1 MANRRLFRGRAAA
14 AGPAGEHDALP
25 EGARNPTPSPAPA
38 DEPAQDATSGAA
50 HSTPSGHKGPRIG
63 ELLVQRGLLTPAQV
77 DEALL
82 QQSTSGKRLGALLV
96 ELGMVDERSLIE
108 ALSVRFD
115 VPVVDLRQS
124 EPDPEAA
131 ARVPEALARS
141 LGVVAVRRS
150 EGTLLIAAGD
160 PGDPRVLDEVGRAVA
175 PDQVRLAIAAPSDIR
190 RSIDSAYRALS
201 GVSSLVE
208 AFKAT
213 ETGRSAAAGARVV
226 SEDAPVVH
234 LVNIMLTQGLRDR
247 ASDIHIEPHADR
259 VRVRYRI
266 DGALHDVLS
275 LPENM
280 GPSVVSRIKIMAN
293 MNIVDRRRPQ
303 DGQIATEIDGRS
315 VDIRVATTPT
325 IWGEK
330 AVLRL
335 LDSNRTLLRLAELGM
350 PAATYERL
358 SSLLRSPY
366 GMIAC
371 GGPTGS
377 GKTTTLYATLGELN
391 QSERNITTIEDPVE
405 YVVPSVNQIQINE
418 QAGVTFATGLR
429 SILRQDPDVIL
440 VGEIRDGE
448 TARIAVESALTGH
461 FVLSSI
467 HAADA
472 CSALHRFT
480 DMGIEPFLITS
491 TVSGVVSQRLVRR
504 ICDQCREPYRPG
516 VDELAFFAKAGG
528 STDIEFWQGRGCNF
542 CSRTGYQER
551 IGVFELLVMS
561 DTVKRLLV
569 EKAAI
574 GSLRKAAR
582 EQGMDSLLDGGVRL
596 VEEGVTTI
604 AEIMSS
610 VYVV

>member
-1 MANRRLFRGRAAA
+1 MANRRLFRGRTAPTDPAGEDGALPDGTGGPAPAAVPEGEPVREPSGA
-14 AGPAGEHDALP
+14 AGP
-25 EGARNPTPSPAPA
+25 SPAGG
-38 DEPAQDATSGAA
+38 E
-50 HSTPSGHKGPRIG
+50 GPRIG

-82 QQSTSGKRLGALLV
+82 QQSASGKRLGALLV

-108 ALSVRFD
+108 ALSVRLG
-115 VPVVDLRQS
+115 VPVADLRQS

-175 PDQVRLAIAAPSDIR
+175 PDRVRLAIAAPSDIR

-201 GVSSLVE
+201 GVGSLVE

-213 ETGRSAAAGARVV
+213 ETGRSAASGARVV

-234 LVNIMLTQGLRDR
+234 LVNLMLTQGLRDR

-335 LDSNRTLLRLAELGM
+335 LDSNRSLLRLAELGM
-350 PAATYERL
+350 PAATYERF

-366 GMIAC
+366 GMVAC

-418 QAGVTFATGLR
+418 QAGVSFATGLR

-491 TVSGVVSQRLVRR
+491 TVAGVVSQRLVRR

-528 STDIEFWQGRGCNF
+528 STDAGFWQGRGCNF

-569 EKAAI
+569 EKASI
-574 GSLRKAAR
+574 SSLRRAAR
-582 EQGMDSLLDGGVRL
+582 EQHMESLLDGGVRL

>member
-1 MANRRLFRGRAAA
+1 MANRRLLRRRSATADPLDP
-14 AGPAGEHDALP
+14 AGPVDPAGSAG
-25 EGARNPTPSPAPA
+25 GAADGAAPVEEPSPPA
-38 DEPAQDATSGAA
+38 ERT
-50 HSTPSGHKGPRIG
+50 GPRIG
-63 ELLVQRGLLTPAQV
+63 ELLVRRGLLTPAQT

-82 QQSTSGKRLGALLV
+82 QQSASGRRLGALLV

-108 ALSVRFD
+108 ALAEQLD
-115 VPVVDLRQS
+115 LPVADLRQS

-131 ARVPEALARS
+131 SRVPEALARS
-141 LGVVAVRRS
+141 LGVVAVRR
-150 EGTLLIAAGD
+150 EGGTLLVAASD
-160 PGDPRVLDEVGRAVA
+160 PADPRVLDELGRAVA
-175 PDQVRLAIAAPSDIR
+175 PDRVRLAIAAPSDIR
-190 RSIDSAYRALS
+190 RSIDRTYRALT

-208 AFKAT
+208 AFEAT
-213 ETGRSAAAGARVV
+213 ESGREANSSARVV

-234 LVNIMLTQGLRDR
+234 LVNLMLTQGLRDR
-247 ASDIHIEPHADR
+247 ASDIHVEPHADR

-275 LPENM
+275 LPESM
-280 GPSVVSRIKIMAN
+280 GPSLVSRIKIMAT

-303 DGQIATEIDGRS
+303 DGQITTEIDGRS
-315 VDIRVATTPT
+315 VDIRVATSPT

-335 LDSNRTLLRLAELGM
+335 LDSNRTLLRLGELGM
-350 PAATYERL
+350 PAATHERFA
-358 SSLLRSPY
+358 SLLRSPY
-366 GMIAC
+366 GMVAC
-371 GGPTGS
+371 AGPTGS

-418 QAGVTFATGLR
+418 QAGISFATGLR

-440 VGEIRDGE
+440 VGEIRDAE
-448 TARIAVESALTGH
+448 AARIAVESALTGH

-467 HAADA
+467 HAADS
-472 CSALHRFT
+472 CSALHRFA

-491 TVSGVVSQRLVRR
+491 TVTGVVSQRLVRR
-504 ICDQCREPYRPG
+504 ICDHCREPHRPG
-516 VDELAFFAKAGG
+516 VDELAFFARAGG
-528 STDIEFWQGRGCNF
+528 SPDAAFWQGRGCAF

-561 DTVKRLLV
+561 EEVKRLLV
-569 EKAAI
+569 ENAPVHL
-574 GSLRKAAR
+574 LRRAAR
-582 EQGMDSLLDGGVRL
+582 EQHMESLLDGGVRL

-610 VYVV
+610 VYVA

>member
-1 MANRRLFRGRAAA
+1 MANRRLLRRRAETTS
-14 AGPAGEHDALP
+14 PAGEDGTLP
-25 EGARNPTPSPAPA
+25 DGARGSAPSPVPA
-38 DEPAQDATSGAA
+38 GEPVEDAASGTAQSSPAGQQR
-50 HSTPSGHKGPRIG
+50 PRIG

-82 QQSTSGKRLGALLV
+82 QQSTSGKRLGTLLV

-108 ALSVRFD
+108 ALSVQLD
-115 VPVVDLRQS
+115 VPVADLHQS

-141 LGVVAVRRS
+141 LGVVAVRRAD
-150 EGTLLIAAGD
+150 GTLLIAAGD
-160 PGDPRVLDEVGRAVA
+160 PGDPRVLDEVSRAVA
-175 PDQVRLAIAAPSDIR
+175 PDRVQLAIAAPSDIR
-190 RSIDSAYRALS
+190 RSIDSTYRALT

-208 AFKAT
+208 AFEAT
-213 ETGRSAAAGARVV
+213 ETGRNANSGARVV

-234 LVNIMLTQGLRDR
+234 LVNLMLTQGLRDR
-247 ASDIHIEPHADR
+247 ASDIHVEPHADR

-280 GPSVVSRIKIMAN
+280 GPSLVSRIKIMAN

-350 PAATYERL
+350 PAATYERF

-366 GMIAC
+366 GMVAC

-405 YVVPSVNQIQINE
+405 YVVPSVNQIQIND
-418 QAGVTFATGLR
+418 QAGVSFATGLR

-440 VGEIRDGE
+440 VGEIRDAE

-472 CSALHRFT
+472 CSALHRFA

-491 TVSGVVSQRLVRR
+491 TVAGVVSQRLVRR
-504 ICDQCREPYRPG
+504 ICDQCREPYQPG

-528 STDIEFWQGRGCNF
+528 STDAGFWQGRGCNF

-561 DTVKRLLV
+561 DAVKRLLV
-569 EKAAI
+569 EQAPVD
-574 GSLRKAAR
+574 SLRRAAR
-582 EQGMDSLLDGGVRL
+582 EQHMDSLLDGGVRL
-596 VEEGVTTI
+596 VEEGTTTI